1 MGAVQ
6 HDSQAVQLEA
16 IVDRGLAELDV
27 APGGVIDADRLAE
40 PIRRHGFQRLV
51 ELVLDFGLDLV
62 GEFQPFRREELDAVI
77 LVGIVRRRDHDPGI
91 GPERARQI
99 GDARRGHRPQQRD
112 IGPGGREPRLQC
124 RFEHVPGNSRVFTDD
139 HLGPRRLGGLLS
151 DLMAAKLARQHSA
164 HGPAQ
169 LQHEVGS
176 DGILSDSAAD
186 TVGTEITSTHDRLAP
201 EAPPKPY

>member
-1 MGAVQ
+1 MRRAHVLIDIETVGLPTDHADVGTELAEDVGCDVIGRAMGAVQ

-112 IGPGGREPRLQC
+112 ISPGGREPR
-124 RFEHVPGNSRVFTDD
+124 F
-139 HLGPRRLGGLLS
+139 
-151 DLMAAKLARQHSA
+151 
-164 HGPAQ
+164 
-169 LQHEVGS
+169 
-176 DGILSDSAAD
+176 
-186 TVGTEITSTHDRLAP
+186 
-201 EAPPKPY
+201 